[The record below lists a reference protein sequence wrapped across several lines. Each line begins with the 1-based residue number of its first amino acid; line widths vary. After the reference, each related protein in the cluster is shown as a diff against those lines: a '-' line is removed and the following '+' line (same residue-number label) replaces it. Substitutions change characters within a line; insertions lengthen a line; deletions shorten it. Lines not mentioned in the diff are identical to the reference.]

1 MLIHVRVGVRVT
13 ALYMFAQW
21 LDDTQHRDT
30 QHNDIRYNDT
40 QHKGIICDAQ
50 HQES

>member
-1 MLIHVRVGVRVT
+1 MLIHVRVRVRVP

-21 LDDTQHRDT
+21 HGDT
-30 QHNDIRYNDT
+30 QHNNIRYNDT
-40 QHKGIICDAQ
+40 QHIGIICDAQ